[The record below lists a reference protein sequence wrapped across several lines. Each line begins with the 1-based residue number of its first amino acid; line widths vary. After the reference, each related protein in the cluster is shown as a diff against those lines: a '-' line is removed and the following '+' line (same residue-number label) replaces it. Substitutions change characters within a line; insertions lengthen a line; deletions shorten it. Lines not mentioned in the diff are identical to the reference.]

1 MIGVVS
7 RGFMCDCLAA
17 EAVGG
22 RGFAQTALGRIPLKC
37 SHLIVFTFH
46 MNWLLYR
53 SFWFAWSADGE
64 TLQWLPVGGDDRPHC
79 GAQQCLIHTGC
90 SVLWGKMQPS
100 TFPLQVGG
108 SWGLWWIHLRETLL
122 TIYNSCQ
129 MPLKNAAPIS
139 CAAAAADHDPCKR
152 TA

>member
-7 RGFMCDCLAA
+7 RGFMCDCVAA

-22 RGFAQTALGRIPLKC
+22 RGFAQAPLGRIPLKC
-37 SHLIVFTFH
+37 SHLIVFTVH
-46 MNWLLYR
+46 MNWLLCR
-53 SFWFAWSADGE
+53 RFRFAWGADAETFEWSPLGE
-64 TLQWLPVGGDDRPHC
+64 DDRPHR
-79 GAQQCLIHTGC
+79 GAQRCLTHWKIGAMRKNAA
-90 SVLWGKMQPS
+90 LNIS
-100 TFPLQVGG
+100 TSSWG

-129 MPLKNAAPIS
+129 MPLKNVAPIS
-139 CAAAAADHDPCKR
+139 CAGAAADHDPCKR